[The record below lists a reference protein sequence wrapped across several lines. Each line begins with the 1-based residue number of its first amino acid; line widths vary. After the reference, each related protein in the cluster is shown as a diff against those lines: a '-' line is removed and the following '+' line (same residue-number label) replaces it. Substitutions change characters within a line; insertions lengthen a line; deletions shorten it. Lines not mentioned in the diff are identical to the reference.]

1 MPAYESG
8 CQSWAAH
15 EPGAPD
21 VDEMC
26 LCVTTPEVF
35 QPSEPIQSV
44 REQRN
49 NVLMCVT
56 TLCRASFP
64 FCALFKG
71 SAKFPMH
78 KFGGESLK
86 IFPQHFLVAYCRRA

>member
-1 MPAYESG
+1 MPANESC

-21 VDEMC
+21 IDEMC

-35 QPSEPIQSV
+35 QPSEPMQSV
-44 REQRN
+44 REQPN

-64 FCALFKG
+64 FCAL
-71 SAKFPMH
+71 
-78 KFGGESLK
+78 
-86 IFPQHFLVAYCRRA
+86 I